1 MNNSDPVAYRIE
13 PLLYPQDYN
22 VDDIPPALYLTSPG
36 DDVRLHIKAKQ
47 LTDVVRKTLFS
58 NPSST
63 SSKEKTGWSALIDGA
78 VALASNV
85 DLSSSASATAAA
97 SSSTTTDRS
106 ASDRDNGKPKATIF
120 PLGGRSPRVDY
131 SLQPYMID
139 NEYIRSVR
147 GWRMERRLHFLLFVC
162 GVPLLTPSPFF
173 YPFLLQRGDGPQF
186 LLSKC

>member
-1 MNNSDPVAYRIE
+1 MCFSSTFPSKLSWYDNSDPVAYRIE

-58 NPSST
+58 NPSSST
-63 SSKEKTGWSALIDGA
+63 TSKEKTGWSALIDGA
-78 VALASNV
+78 VALANV
-85 DLSSSASATAAA
+85 ELPSASAA

-106 ASDRDNGKPKATIF
+106 ASDRDNGKPKATVF

-131 SLQPYMID
+131 SLQPYLID

-147 GWRMERRLHFLLFVC
+147 KWSDNYTCC
-162 GVPLLTPSPFF
+162 GVRLLTHPILAPLTFSHV
-173 YPFLLQRGDGPQF
+173 YLAR
-186 LLSKC
+186 

>member
-1 MNNSDPVAYRIE
+1 MCFSSTFPSKLSWYDNSDPVAYRIE

-58 NPSST
+58 NPSSST
-63 SSKEKTGWSALIDGA
+63 TSKEKTGWGALIDGA

-85 DLSSSASATAAA
+85 DLTSSSASAAAA
-97 SSSTTTDRS
+97 PSSSSTADRS
-106 ASDRDNGKPKATIF
+106 ASDRDNGKPKATVF

-139 NEYIRSVR
+139 NEYIR
-147 GWRMERRLHFLLFVC
+147 
-162 GVPLLTPSPFF
+162 
-173 YPFLLQRGDGPQF
+173 
-186 LLSKC
+186 